1 MGHAHEACVKVAGGC
16 HRCEAVPAGV
26 AIGCDYLILAPMD
39 ALGDAALTKILNT
52 SSVEVE
58 RRGSVMLLSTARH
71 HAGCLV
77 TLLNDQLSASLKE
90 RIKGVFVPALDTA
103 DSLVEALIR
112 AEPLPVLFDVLE
124 VEWAREAL
132 RRGNLFSV
140 FQPIVDSASGAVFA
154 YEALI
159 RANRPETGEVVGAG
173 QLIYAC
179 QRLNLLHQFDQAARI
194 SAIRSGAALNQPD
207 ARIFINFLAST
218 IYDPEVCLQTTV
230 AAAQDAGIGMDRLV
244 FEVTET
250 EQIPSMQ
257 HLRQILDYYR
267 SHGAGV
273 ALDDISSGFSS
284 LQYLADLLPDYV
296 KIDRD
301 LVTSAVSSPSA
312 RHTLES
318 IVGLSRKLNVRV
330 IAEGVETVEQM
341 EICVEAGVEYMQ
353 GYLFALPGNP
363 PEGVPAGLFAARRKV
378 A

>member
-1 MGHAHEACVKVAGGC
+1 MAHAHEPCVETTGGC
-16 HRCEAVPAGV
+16 RRCEAVPAAVSSG
-26 AIGCDYLILAPMD
+26 GEYLLLAPMD
-39 ALGDAALTKILNT
+39 ALGNAALAKILKGA
-52 SSVEVE
+52 SIEFE
-58 RRGSVMLLSTARH
+58 RRGSVMLLSTAGH

-77 TLLNDQLSASLKE
+77 SLLNDQLSASLKE
-90 RIKGVFVPALDTA
+90 RIKGVFVHSAETP
-103 DSLVEALIR
+103 DSIVEAVIR
-112 AEPLPVLFDVLE
+112 AEALPTLFDILE

-132 RRGNLFSV
+132 RRGDLFSV
-140 FQPIVDSASGAVFA
+140 FHPIVDSSTGSIFA

-159 RANRPETGEVVGAG
+159 RANRPETGEIVGAG

-207 ARIFINFLAST
+207 CRIFINFLAST
-218 IYDPEVCLQTTV
+218 IYDPDVCLQTTV
-230 AAAQDAGIGMDRLV
+230 AAAQEVGLGMDRLV

-250 EQIPSMQ
+250 EHIPSMQ

-267 SHGAGV
+267 RHGAGV

-301 LVTSAVSSPSA
+301 LVTSAASSLSA

-318 IVGLSRKLNVRV
+318 IVSLAQKLNVKV
-330 IAEGVETVEQM
+330 IAEGVETVDQM
-341 EICVEAGVEYMQ
+341 QICVDAGVEFLQ

-363 PEGVPAGLFAARRKV
+363 PEAIPAGLFPSRRHAA
-378 A
+378 